1 MSYRDEQMFLL
12 ENGSVLR
19 IENGEASLGEKV
31 PAGRL
36 LIEEG
41 VEGGVPESLI
51 RDRRVIAEEG
61 ILVALIT
68 VRAQTGELVDD
79 PQFILRG
86 FEWQNEAQPEL
97 AREAILQ
104 TLGKMSPP
112 EISDWDNIREELT
125 QVLRRFC
132 RKHLSRRPMVV
143 AVVTE
148 V

>member
-1 MSYRDEQMFLL
+1 MDCPP
-12 ENGSVLR
+12 
-19 IENGEASLGEKV
+19 
-31 PAGRL
+31 PAGSPRFARGTAWGAWVRFPL
-36 LIEEG
+36 LA
-41 VEGGVPESLI
+41 GGTL
-51 RDRRVIAEEG
+51 RRGLSG

-68 VRAQTGELVDD
+68 VRALTGELVDD